1 MDPTKE
7 YCNYS
12 KTELDDYLKNF
23 NEYKSIDSEINTLED
38 QLRKI
43 YILSKK
49 INRYKFINYKNV
61 HVTLKFEIKPGIM
74 EYIEEN
80 KYGIRSYIYI
90 LFKDTFKD
98 LNDIETIPIN
108 IILLKIYLYRKSLET
123 NLSLHFKNING
134 FKGGNN
140 IHELE
145 QFLYFRIEKLLEK
158 QITLL
163 DTNNLN

>member
-7 YCNYS
+7 YCNCS

-23 NEYKSIDSEINTLED
+23 NESRSIGNEIINLED

-43 YILSKK
+43 YVLSKK
-49 INRYKFINYKNV
+49 IDRYKFINYKNV
-61 HVTLKFEIKPGIM
+61 HVILKFEIKPGIM

-108 IILLKIYLYRKSLET
+108 IMLLKIYLYRKSLET
-123 NLSLHFKNING
+123 TLSLHFENING
-134 FKGGNN
+134 FKGENN

-145 QFLYFRIEKLLEK
+145 KFLYFRIEKLLEK
-158 QITLL
+158 QISLL
-163 DTNNLN
+163 DTSNLN